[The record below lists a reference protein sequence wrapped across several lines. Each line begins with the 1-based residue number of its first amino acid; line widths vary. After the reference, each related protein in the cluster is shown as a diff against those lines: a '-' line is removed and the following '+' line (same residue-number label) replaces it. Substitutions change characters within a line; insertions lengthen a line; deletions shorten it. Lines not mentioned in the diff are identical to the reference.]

1 MFSIILPW
9 KNKRV
14 KFLWFFSWRYSNI
27 KFSKWTEWLFLWKIL
42 LAGFGA
48 KITQNE
54 QKWGFQVFW
63 KDDIHKFSNFFVLGQ
78 KGLKCAQNEV
88 FQVLSKAS
96 AWHFSDFSMRLQQH
110 QELLMTQMVFF
121 GITLFWGSWT
131 TRSLKCAQTGVFLG
145 AVLRTFVI
153 CCIKLQ
159 GHRELKLMQM
169 IFWGTIL
176 FWIFWSQ
183 GVTPGLE
190 MRFFQKLSKVNDFS
204 DFLHEVIA
212 S

>member
-1 MFSIILPW
+1 MFSIISPW

-14 KFLWFFSWRYSNI
+14 KFLSFFSWRYSNI
-27 KFSKWTEWLFLWKIL
+27 KF
-42 LAGFGA
+42 
-48 KITQNE
+48 QNE
-54 QKWGFQVFW
+54 QNDFFCEKSCLQVLGPKLLKMNKNEVFQVFW

-110 QELLMTQMVFF
+110 QELLMTQMIFF